1 MVEVWK
7 DIEGYE
13 GLYQVSNLGRVK
25 TLAKPKGIVFGKEA
39 IRKTHVKN
47 NGYEVITLCKENK
60 RKIHHVHS
68 LVAKAFNPSEI
79 GGLDVNHIDGNKLN
93 NRADNLEWVTRSQ
106 NIKHAYNKGLSKA
119 ARGEKHGNHKLTEGD
134 VICIKKS
141 YIKGSKLYSLL

>member
-1 MVEVWK
+1 M
-7 DIEGYE
+7 
-13 GLYQVSNLGRVK
+13 
-25 TLAKPKGIVFGKEA
+25 FGKEA

-141 YIKGSKLYSLL
+141 YIKGSKSFGTTALANVFGVNPGTIWAIVNGVSWKEVVLSE